1 MKTNKQKAIR
11 GAYVKLIGEEK
22 FEQIKNDVDEN
33 GWVYTQKIH
42 FNSSLNIGYSQI
54 EATTF
59 DSEMEF
65 YWRPIS
71 LKNIETNNNWISIL
85 SESDLP
91 TEDCDC
97 HIEFE
102 DGAISIDRYFV
113 FGKNFTSNHWRFI
126 VAYRLI
132 EKPNKRFY

>member
-1 MKTNKQKAIR
+1 METNKQKAIR
-11 GAYVKLIGEEK
+11 EAWIELIGNVSYSRRKDKIDEK
-22 FEQIKNDVDEN
+22 
-33 GWVYTQKIH
+33 
-42 FNSSLNIGYSQI
+42 GYIQYETPNNLSVRHELCEKHPSRI
-54 EATTF
+54 DWEK
-59 DSEMEF
+59 
-65 YWRPIS
+65 WRPKS
-71 LKNIETNNNWISIL
+71 LQGIETNNNWISIL

-132 EKPNKRFY
+132 EKPNKRIY